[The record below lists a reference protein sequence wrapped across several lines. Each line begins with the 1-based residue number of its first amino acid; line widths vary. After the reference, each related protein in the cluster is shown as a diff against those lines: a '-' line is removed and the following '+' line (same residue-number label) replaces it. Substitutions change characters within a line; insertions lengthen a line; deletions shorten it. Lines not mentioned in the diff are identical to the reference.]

1 MNETYISF
9 YLKAY
14 RIHVF
19 VDALRGIGSPSRICF
34 MISEDRRSLLLAPY
48 KKRDLKSHNVPKD
61 VYSGIGGME
70 ISSMKLCRLIA
81 ELYSWN
87 QSLSYRIP
95 GQIYPEKKV
104 VIFDLTRADIIRQV
118 NSPIFERK

>member
-1 MNETYISF
+1 MAETYISF

-48 KKRDLKSHNVPKD
+48 HKRDLRSHNVPRN
-61 VYSGIGGME
+61 VYNGTGGME

-81 ELYSWN
+81 DLYAWDS
-87 QSLSYRIP
+87 SLSYRVP
-95 GQIYPEKKV
+95 GRIYENKKV
-104 VIFDLTRADIIRQV
+104 VIFDLPRADAIR
-118 NSPIFERK
+118 SG